1 MSSIYAIRD
10 DGIKFKEL
18 DLELPDLFGLKPN
31 HVSLDDLLE
40 FHTRNTRMSSWWK
53 PLDVT
58 FEARPA
64 NPKGSIPDLCGWID
78 ATLVL
83 SPRAF
88 RMLGE
93 LLEPHG
99 EFLPVSVEG
108 ETFRIFNCFTTV
120 KADEEGSEHEHEG
133 EMQLGLKR
141 LELREDA
148 QETLIFKVPLE
159 SCLTLYCNDR
169 FKSAVEDFG
178 LTGVIFDSNLLI
190 TSPFNSQKDE
200 A

>member
-18 DLELPDLFGLKPN
+18 DLELTDLISLKPD

-40 FHTRNTRMSSWWK
+40 FHMRNTRMSSWWK

-64 NPKGSIPDLCGWID
+64 NPKGSIPDLSGWND

-88 RMLGE
+88 RILGE
-93 LLEPHG
+93 LLEPYG

-108 ETFRIFNCFTTV
+108 ETFHIFNCSTTV
-120 KADEEGSEHEHEG
+120 KADEESSEHGHAG
-133 EMQLGLKR
+133 GMQLGLKR

-148 QETLIFKVPLE
+148 KETLIFKVPFE
-159 SCLTLYCNDR
+159 SCLTLYCNNR
-169 FKSAVEDFG
+169 FKSAVEDFD
-178 LTGVIFDSNLLI
+178 LTGVIFDKNLLV
-190 TSPFNSQKDE
+190 TSPFNS
-200 A
+200 